1 MIAENDRAFVRL
13 DLFDLY
19 SSVDHVRHELA
30 SARWRLVNK
39 REMVISG
46 QAGIGKSH
54 PLADFRVKQLELTR
68 PFVLVLTGTLI
79 EADPWEQIRAQL
91 DLAQI
96 STNEFLGAL
105 DAAAE
110 AAGCL
115 AMIAVD
121 ALNERHGAD
130 LWETWL
136 QGFTAH
142 IHIHIH
148 RLQRLALVLTVR
160 DTYQHY
166 FPLKEIELL

>member
-1 MIAENDRAFVRL
+1 MVEKRSPHLIEPHPSKNTALIKFKTTQISFIGGLVFAENDRAFVRR

-46 QAGIGKSH
+46 QAGISKSH

-91 DLAQI
+91 DL
-96 STNEFLGAL
+96 GK
-105 DAAAE
+105 
-110 AAGCL
+110 
-115 AMIAVD
+115 
-121 ALNERHGAD
+121 
-130 LWETWL
+130 
-136 QGFTAH
+136 
-142 IHIHIH
+142 
-148 RLQRLALVLTVR
+148 VR
-160 DTYQHY
+160 TS
-166 FPLKEIELL
+166 P